1 MMQSPHSSTQQ
12 WVRYTHLG
20 HSGFGLLNGDKIA
33 VHTGDM
39 FASPT
44 PTGEQLVLADV
55 QVGLPCQP
63 QKFIGLWN
71 NFHAQAAKQ
80 NLALPLEPLYFIKA
94 ASSYCAHGQ
103 AVLSPSSYDGR
114 VVYEG
119 ELGLVIGKTCK
130 NADLDE
136 ALTAIF
142 GVTCVNDVTAL
153 DLINRDASFAQW
165 TRAKSFDTFGVFGP
179 VIATGLDLNALSVKT
194 FLNGRERQNYPCS
207 DMIFSPAQIVSALS
221 REMTLHPG
229 DLIACGTSLGVL
241 PMKPGTVVEVV
252 IEGIGVLRNT
262 FMPSSGETDLHNTN
276 LQKPATH
283 GASKP

>member
-1 MMQSPHSSTQQ
+1 MHSLQTSPQH
-12 WVRYTHLG
+12 WVRYTHQG
-20 HSGFGLLNGDKIA
+20 NPGFGLLKGNQIA
-33 VHTGDM
+33 VHAGDM

-44 PTGEQLVLADV
+44 ATGEQVALADV
-55 QVGLPCQP
+55 QINLPCQP

-71 NFHAQAAKQ
+71 NYHAQATKQ
-80 NLALPLEPLYFIKA
+80 NLSLPLEPLYFIKA
-94 ASSYCAHGQ
+94 ASSYCAHGEPI
-103 AVLSPSSYDGR
+103 VSPLSYDGR

-130 NADLDE
+130 NATVIE
-136 ALTAIF
+136 AQAAIF

-153 DLINRDASFAQW
+153 DLISRDASFAQW

-179 VIATGLDLNALSVKT
+179 AIATGLDLNALTVRT
-194 FLNGRERQNYPCS
+194 LVNGRERQNYPCS

-221 REMTLHPG
+221 GDMTLQPG

-252 IEGIGVLRNT
+252 IDGVGTLRNT
-262 FMPSSGETDLHNTN
+262 FMPGTGETPIQNSDT
-276 LQKPATH
+276 QKPDSH
-283 GASKP
+283 GPYKP

>member
-1 MMQSPHSSTQQ
+1 MTESANTSAKH
-12 WVRYTHLG
+12 WVRYSHQG
-20 HSGFGLLNGDKIA
+20 QSGFGLLNDDQIA

-39 FASPT
+39 YESPN
-44 PTGEQLVLADV
+44 PTGEQLALADV
-55 QVGLPCQP
+55 QVGLPCNP

-71 NFHAQAAKQ
+71 NYHAQATKQ

-103 AVLSPSSYDGR
+103 AVVCPPSYDGR

-130 NADLDE
+130 NASEDE
-136 ALTAIF
+136 ASAAIF

-179 VIATGLDLNALSVKT
+179 VIATGLDLNALTVRT
-194 FLNGRERQNYPCS
+194 LVNGRERQNYPCN

-229 DLIACGTSLGVL
+229 DLIACGTSPGVL

-252 IEGIGVLRNT
+252 IDGVGVLRNT
-262 FMPSSGETDLHNTN
+262 FMPSTEN
-276 LQKPATH
+276 
-283 GASKP
+283 

>member
-1 MMQSPHSSTQQ
+1 MKRPPPSSPQH
-12 WVRYTHLG
+12 WVRYTRLG
-20 HSGFGLLNGDKIA
+20 QAGFGLLDGDQIA

-39 FASPT
+39 FVSPS
-44 PTGEQLVLADV
+44 PTGERLALTDV

-71 NFHAQAAKQ
+71 NYHAQATKQ
-80 NLALPLEPLYFIKA
+80 NLTLPLEPLYFIKA

-103 AVLSPSSYDGR
+103 AVLSPASYDGR

-130 NADLDE
+130 NADADE
-136 ALTAIF
+136 ALAAIF

-153 DLINRDASFAQW
+153 DLISRDASFAQW

-179 VIATGLDLNALSVKT
+179 VIARGLDLNALMVKT
-194 FLNGRERQNYPCS
+194 MVNGRERQNYPCS

-241 PMKPGTVVEVV
+241 PMKPGTVVDVV
-252 IEGIGVLRNT
+252 IDGIGTLRNT
-262 FMPSSGETDLHNTN
+262 FMPGTGETDKQGIDT
-276 LQKPATH
+276 QKPDIP
-283 GASKP
+283 GASRL

>member
-1 MMQSPHSSTQQ
+1 MTPSLPSSPQH

-20 HSGFGLLNGDKIA
+20 HPGLGLLHGGEIR

-39 FASPT
+39 FDFPSPT
-44 PTGEQLVLADV
+44 DVKLALSDV
-55 QVGLPCQP
+55 QVGLPCNP

-71 NFHAQAAKQ
+71 NYHAQATKQ
-80 NLALPLEPLYFIKA
+80 NLTIPVEPLYFIKA

-130 NADLDE
+130 NADAEE
-136 ALTAIF
+136 ALAAIF

-153 DLINRDASFAQW
+153 DLISRDASFAQW

-179 VIATGLDLNALSVKT
+179 VIATGLDLNALTVKT
-194 FLNGRERQNYPCS
+194 LVNGRERQNYPCS

-221 REMTLHPG
+221 KEMTLHPG

-241 PMKPGTVVEVV
+241 PMKPGTVVEVA
-252 IEGIGVLRNT
+252 IDGIGVLRNT
-262 FMPSSGETDLHNTN
+262 FMPGTGETDLQNTN
-276 LQKPATH
+276 TQRPGTR